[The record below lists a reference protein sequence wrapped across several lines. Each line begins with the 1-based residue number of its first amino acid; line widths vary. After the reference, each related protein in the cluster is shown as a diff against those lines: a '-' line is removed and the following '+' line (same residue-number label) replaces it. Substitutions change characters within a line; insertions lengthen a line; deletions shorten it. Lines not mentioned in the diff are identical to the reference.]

1 MTMVTDSAA
10 LIRRLAARDRFVA
23 SLGIE
28 VSEAGTGRTHLACLI
43 KEEHVERV

>member
-28 VSEAGTGRTHLACLI
+28 VLEAGTGRTHLACLI